1 MKKLIL
7 TSFIFLSII
16 TANAEKTK
24 NNESKVKSTAIR
36 LNLLLGPSLKIEYGK
51 TKKSS
56 TVFSVGLIPIYQKI
70 KTTHHYR
77 GKSSS
82 REKSEL
88 SIYPY
93 ISVEP
98 RFYRNGKKREGLGEK
113 AKRFSGG
120 YAGFPISIIVIENS
134 ATVNL
139 GGVYGYQGNIGRIAY
154 WNIAVGIGGTKHKE
168 DINLGFIGEVGIGF
182 ILN

>member
-1 MKKLIL
+1 MRKLLL
-7 TSFIFLSII
+7 TSFIFLSTII
-16 TANAEKTK
+16 ANAEKTK
-24 NNESKVKSTAIR
+24 NNENKVKSTAIR

-56 TVFSVGLIPIYQKI
+56 TVFSVGLIPSYQKI

-82 REKSEL
+82 SEKSEL

-120 YAGFPISIIVIENS
+120 YAGFPISIIAIENS
-134 ATVNL
+134 ATVSL

-154 WNIAVGIGGTKHKE
+154 WNIAIGLGLTKYKE
-168 DINLGFIGEVGIGF
+168 NFNAGLTGEIGIGF